1 MQYETYTLCPGVLQ
15 LRTDTTPIPDFQL
28 GPGGEATPDRNPGE
42 AEHTVEYTVGDPP
55 GLPGDAK
62 GIEIAGDA
70 IRYQKSLGVFG
81 TMICEIVLE
90 SEVTKL
96 RVNRTYHRLGRKT
109 ISSVPSVGRLLE
121 DVISVQLLH
130 HGYALLYGGG
140 VSYDGEVTL
149 LVGPTNTGKTT
160 TVLRLVK
167 NGDATYVAQDIAIT
181 DGTDLYCCPYV
192 LSPTDVEL
200 VDAESSPLSRW
211 IAQNVPLLD
220 TRSVQSTRTAH
231 DVFRPE
237 QVTTSGRIRQVC
249 FLSRNRRHGER
260 DPTSLVMSTNRG
272 EFTYVT
278 NQILLGAEYLGYG
291 IGVEAAM
298 ETERR
303 VLAEATARNPVHHF
317 WGDRTEL
324 YDDVR
329 DVVIS
334 DRRAGTGVA

>member
-1 MQYETYTLCPGVLQ
+1 MQYETYNLCPGVLE

-28 GPGGEATPDRNPGE
+28 GPGGEATPDQNPGE

-81 TMICEIVLE
+81 AMVCEVVLG

-109 ISSVPSVGRLLE
+109 ISTVPSVGCLLE
-121 DVISVQLLH
+121 DVVSVQLLRN
-130 HGYALLYGGG
+130 GYALVYGGG

-149 LVGPTNTGKTT
+149 LLGPTNTGKTT
-160 TVLRLVK
+160 TILHLVK
-167 NGDATYVAQDIAIT
+167 NDDATYVAEDIAIT

-192 LSPTDVEL
+192 LSPTGAEL

-220 TRSVQSTRTAH
+220 TRSVQSIRTAH

-237 QVTTSGRIRQVC
+237 QVTTSGRIGQVC
-249 FLSRNRRHGER
+249 FLSRNERRGER
-260 DPTSLVMSTNRG
+260 DPASLAMLTNRG
-272 EFTYVT
+272 EFTYMT
-278 NQILLGAEYLGYG
+278 NQILLGAEYLGYEVD
-291 IGVEAAM
+291 VEAAM
-298 ETERR
+298 DTERR

-317 WGDRTEL
+317 SGDRTEL

-329 DVVIS
+329 DIVIG
-334 DRRAGTGVA
+334 DTRAETGFT